1 MNKNMQHYH
10 PDPDHTPD
18 GYEGVSSFHGLVD
31 ENPLWQRENVTLC
44 SVCIDIGSAG
54 TQVLFSRIRLK
65 RQAVD
70 LSTRYLVVARETL
83 FESPISLTPYQSET
97 LINDRALG
105 AIIDQAYLAAKL
117 HPDDIDTG
125 VIILTGEA
133 LRRSNAER
141 IARILSEKCGELVCA
156 TAGHHMEA
164 MLAAYGSG
172 AAQVSHNQGNRLLNI
187 DVGGGTTKLSV
198 IEKGKILSTA
208 AFHVGGRLIV
218 VDEKHKIARLDPA
231 GKTHAYRAG
240 FSWQLNNQIND
251 AALEMVAQSMAND
264 LTETLTKSSL
274 PKDLLGLYLTDPITH
289 LENIDGVIF
298 SGGVAEYFYNR
309 EKRDFCDLGLHLG
322 KALRERV
329 DSGALPWPL
338 LQESE
343 GIRSTALG
351 GSEFTAQLSGNTSY
365 ISNPDSLLPRRNI
378 QVIHPDFN
386 FTENFTVK
394 NLTKAI
400 EYQLH
405 LFEVSTKDRDIVL
418 AFHWTGSPE
427 FTRIKRLAEG
437 IQQAA
442 AHRLNKGNPIYVILD
457 ADIAMNLGSILREEM
472 KIPNDILILDGLEL
486 RNFEYVD
493 LGKIRL
499 PSLTVPVTIKSLIFR
514 DVLDGSKRKE
524 RIHHEPLKTPVS
536 QNL

>member
-18 GYEGVSSFHGLVD
+18 GYESVSSFHGLVD

-70 LSTRYLVVARETL
+70 LSTRYLVVSRETL
-83 FESPISLTPYQSET
+83 FKSPISLTPYQRET

-105 AIIDQAYLAAKL
+105 AIIDQAYLSAKL

-125 VIILTGEA
+125 AIILTGEA
-133 LRRSNAER
+133 LRRTNAER
-141 IARILSEKCGELVCA
+141 ITRILSEKCGEFVCA

-172 AAQVSHNQGNRLLNI
+172 AAQSSHNHNNRLLNI

-231 GKTHAYRAG
+231 GKTHAHRAG
-240 FSWQLNNQIND
+240 FNWQLNTQIND
-251 AALEMVAQSMAND
+251 SALEIVAQSMADD
-264 LTETLTKSSL
+264 LTAVLVQSSL
-274 PKDLLGLYLTDPITH
+274 SKDLLNFYLTDPITH
-289 LENIDGVIF
+289 LKNIDGVIF

-329 DSGALPWPL
+329 DSGVLPWPL

-365 ISNPDSLLPRRNI
+365 ISDPDTLLPRRNI
-378 QVIHPDFN
+378 QVIHPEFD
-386 FTENFTVK
+386 FTENFEVK
-394 NLTKAI
+394 DLTKAI
-400 EYQLH
+400 KHQLH
-405 LFEVSTKDRDIVL
+405 LFKVEIKDKDIVL
-418 AFHWTGSPE
+418 AFHWTGTPE
-427 FTRIKRLAEG
+427 FSRIRTLAEG
-437 IQQAA
+437 IRRATA
-442 AHRLNKGNPIYVILD
+442 SRLDKGNSIYVILD

-472 KIPNDILILDGLEL
+472 KVLNDILILDGLEL

-493 LGKIRL
+493 LGRIRL

-514 DVLDGSKRKE
+514 DVLDAFKRKE
-524 RIHHEPLKTPVS
+524 RIHHEPLT
-536 QNL
+536 